1 MDSLTLASDTQP
13 DAVGHAVPVR
23 PSGRVLRFAPH
34 VVVWALLLAPM
45 IQNMVRGWRPTS
57 DDATI
62 AIGAW
67 RALSL
72 HPPLLGQLTSAAGG
86 VNASDPGPLE
96 YWVLGPFVHLDPGQ
110 GVLLG
115 SAILCAL
122 VLSVAIEVLRRTS
135 GTWAAVI
142 FTFVMVD
149 MAIVSPTPFVDP
161 VWNNSFGF
169 FWFAAYLGVAF
180 AVARGHL
187 RYFALLLFIGSVA
200 VDSNLLYAPTIVL
213 LLVASLVVGWH
224 TRRPANRR
232 WLWWTVA
239 VAAVCWVGTLYQ
251 QLFDNRPNLSIL
263 LRATPKTEGFVFGL
277 RALSRAV
284 SLNPIWTSPRPIGE
298 FPAYAD
304 IAQRSLIPGLVFLA
318 VLAAVTIAA
327 WRRSDSIL
335 LSMCMVSGAGS
346 VGIVFLFA
354 RTPSNDLISF
364 IWINLAVWLVGT
376 CIWLTLGL
384 AVFRAVRPRLEGIRA
399 QVAEVQSESGREP
412 TRLSSRQRRLA
423 LVAVLGIAGLAGT
436 LVTVFP
442 YGDQFLLDWPAV
454 ARVQQ
459 MTADIEHRVPQGN
472 VGMGIIYTGS
482 NVFQTATD
490 EHGVAYLLLTKGWV
504 AGMQPSINQLLGLP
518 IHPKSPFVVFT
529 ENGNT
534 LTSARYYP
542 VYQEFWFVTKK

>member
-1 MDSLTLASDTQP
+1 MTTLTMAPDAQP
-13 DAVGHAVPVR
+13 DDVVQAAPERG
-23 PSGRVLRFAPH
+23 SGRALRWAPH
-34 VVVWALLLAPM
+34 VVVWTLLLAPM
-45 IQNMVRGWRPTS
+45 IQNLARGWRPTS

-67 RALSL
+67 RVLSL
-72 HPPLLGQLTSAAGG
+72 HPPLLGQLTSAVGG

-110 GVLLG
+110 GVLIG
-115 SAILCAL
+115 SAVLCAL
-122 VLSVAIEVLRRTS
+122 ALSVAIEVLRRTS

-142 FTFVMVD
+142 FTFVVVD

-200 VDSNLLYAPTIVL
+200 IDSNLLYLPTIGL
-213 LLVASLVVGWH
+213 LLVASLVLGWH
-224 TRRPANRR
+224 SRRPANRR

-239 VAAVCWVGTLYQ
+239 VGVVCWVGPLYQ
-251 QLFDNRPNLSIL
+251 QFFETRPNLTLL
-263 LRATPKTEGFVFGL
+263 LRAAPKTEGLIFGL
-277 RALSRAV
+277 RAMSRAV

-304 IAQRSLIPGLVFLA
+304 ISQRSLVPGLVVLV
-318 VLAAVTIAA
+318 VLAAITIAA
-327 WRRSDSIL
+327 WRRKDSAL
-335 LSMCMVSGAGS
+335 VSMCMVSTAGA

-376 CIWLTLGL
+376 CIWVTLGL
-384 AVFRAVRPRLEGIRA
+384 AIFTALRPRLTGIRT
-399 QVAEVQSESGREP
+399 QVAELRAQSGREP
-412 TRLSSRQRRLA
+412 TRFSSRQRRLD
-423 LVAVLGIAGLAGT
+423 LIAVLGVAGLAGT

-442 YGDQFLLDWPAV
+442 YGDQFLIDSPAV

-459 MTADIEHRVPQGN
+459 MTAYIEHRVAPGK
-472 VGMGIIYTGS
+472 VGMGIVYTGS
-482 NVFQTATD
+482 NVFQTSTD
-490 EHGVAYLLLTKGWV
+490 EHGVAYLLLTDGYV
-504 AGMQPSINQLLGLP
+504 PGMQPSINQLLGLP

-529 ENGNT
+529 EKGT
-534 LTSARYYP
+534 RVTGSKYYP
-542 VYQEFWFVTKK
+542 VYQPYWFVKSG

>member
-1 MDSLTLASDTQP
+1 MATDTELDGDSPSAPLE
-13 DAVGHAVPVR
+13 R
-23 PSGRVLRFAPH
+23 SGRVLHVAPH
-34 VVVWALLLAPM
+34 VVVWTLLLAPM
-45 IQNMVRGWRPTS
+45 IQNMARGWRPLS

-72 HPPLLGQLTSAAGG
+72 HPPLLGQLTSAVGG

-110 GVLLG
+110 GVLIG

-142 FTFVMVD
+142 FTFVIVD

-180 AVARGHL
+180 AVARGNL
-187 RYFALLLFIGSVA
+187 RFFPLLLFVGSVA
-200 VDSNLLYAPTIVL
+200 VDSNLEYLPTIGL

-232 WLWWTVA
+232 WLGWTVV
-239 VAAVCWVGTLYQ
+239 VATVCWVGPLYQ
-251 QLFDNRPNLSIL
+251 QFFDDRPNLSL
-263 LRATPKTEGFVFGL
+263 LLGASPKTEGFVFGL
-277 RALSRAV
+277 RAMSRAV
-284 SLNPIWTSPRPIGE
+284 SLSPIWAAPRPNLE
-298 FPAYAD
+298 LSAYAD
-304 IAQRSLIPGLVFLA
+304 FAQRSVLLGLVVFV
-318 VLAAVTIAA
+318 VLAGITIWA
-327 WRRSDSIL
+327 WRRRDSAL
-335 LSMCMVSGAGS
+335 VSMCTVSVAGA

-354 RTPSNDLISF
+354 RTPTNDLLSF
-364 IWINLAVWLVGT
+364 VWVNLAVWLVGT

-384 AVFRAVRPRLEGIRA
+384 AIFTAIRPLPAEIRTQVTEVRTEL
-399 QVAEVQSESGREP
+399 GRKP
-412 TRLSSRQRRLA
+412 TRFSSRQRRLA
-423 LVAVLGIAGLAGT
+423 LVAVLGVAGLAGT

-454 ARVQQ
+454 GRVQH
-459 MTADIEHRVPQGN
+459 MTAYIEHHVARGK
-472 VGMGIIYTGS
+472 VGIGIVYTGP
-482 NVFQTATD
+482 NFYQPTTD
-490 EHGVAYLLLTKGWV
+490 EHGVAYLLLTDGWSP
-504 AGMQPSINQLLGLP
+504 GMEPQANQLLGMP
-518 IHPKSPFVVFT
+518 IDPKGPFVAVT
-529 ENGNT
+529 ERGT
-534 LTSARYYP
+534 RITGFKYYP
-542 VYQEFWFVTKK
+542 VYQPYWFVKSG